1 MPFQKGHAP
10 YPSKSTMPG
19 RNKAASKASR
29 DIALATRE
37 RASADVL
44 VEFNVAIAMGKRAV
58 LAEDEDGELYVDE
71 DEDGITPTLDQRIQA
86 VQWLSLRGWGQPA
99 QSIHLEGHLRAH
111 VAQLTATTDLGAL
124 GPGGVIALR
133 RMLEGRL
140 AGGNAGALTTPASA
154 GDASRALPSPASAG
168 DAPGVIDVHADD
180 ERELVP
186 SDERD
191 ERDE

>member
-111 VAQLTATTDLGAL
+111 VAQLTTTADLGAL
-124 GPGGVIALR
+124 QPSQVIALR
-133 RMLEGRL
+133 RVLEGQRQ
-140 AGGNAGALTTPASA
+140 ALPQPASA
-154 GDASRALPSPASAG
+154 GDDRASRVIDAESREIEPAADRAPAPARSDG
-168 DAPGVIDVHADD
+168 DAGA
-180 ERELVP
+180 E
-186 SDERD
+186 
-191 ERDE
+191 